1 MPSKLTK
8 AVTRVTVATHLRDG
22 GTEKAVVC
30 TLYPNGTI
38 GLRPAGAR
46 SNREEVISMVSAY
59 ETAIKQRV
67 AHGHAAEHG
76 MVTKVKRGL
85 LS

>member
-8 AVTRVTVATHLRDG
+8 AVSRVTVALLLRDAG
-22 GTEKAVVC
+22 VDKSIVC

-38 GLRPAGAR
+38 GLRPSGAR
-46 SNREEVISMVSAY
+46 VAREEVISMVSAY

-67 AHGHAAEHG
+67 AFNRAETHG